1 MEHNEL
7 IKILKEPSIKVMEE
21 QLVPASILIGL
32 SILILDNEDFST
44 IKKKLIDGNNPYAE
58 EEITKA
64 GTKSK
69 NKKIY
74 NDKNKTLYRTF
85 SSMTEAITDF
95 VISHQTI
102 FEQIKGV
109 PDYKRALLRTDGLT
123 EDQKEE
129 LHLVIEE
136 YNLQE
141 YDTFEPGIE
150 DDTPVIEVD
159 AKKTKTVLDEV
170 AEVVTNINKDIKKKE
185 ELTEPVINTS
195 KFSRVIKKNDDV
207 KVRKESCKS
216 GTKIHVLNTNLYKT
230 IYDKIPTRAIT
241 GEFYLY
247 SGVEKYQRYA
257 IVSKKEFVGKHTDY
271 ILGYIDYDEFDII
284 KE

>member
-85 SSMTEAITDF
+85 SSMEESITYF
-95 VISHQTI
+95 ITTHQSI
-102 FEQIKGV
+102 FKQIRGIA
-109 PDYKRALLRTDGLT
+109 DYKRALIRTDGLT
-123 EDQKEE
+123 EDQREE
-129 LHLVIEE
+129 LQLVIEE
-136 YNLQE
+136 YRLYE
-141 YDTFEPGIE
+141 YDTVQVDAE
-150 DDTPVIEVD
+150 DETPIIEVD
-159 AKKTKTVLDEV
+159 TAKTKETLDKV
-170 AEVVTNINKDIKKKE
+170 AEAVSNINKDIKKKD
-185 ELTEPVINTS
+185 PVKPVVNTS
-195 KFSRVIKKNDDV
+195 KFSEVIKKNDDDT
-207 KVRKESCKS
+207 VRKENCKV
-216 GTKIHVLNTNLYKT
+216 GTKIHVLRANLYNS
-230 IYDKIPTRAIT
+230 IYDKVPTRSIT
-241 GEFYLY
+241 GEYYLY